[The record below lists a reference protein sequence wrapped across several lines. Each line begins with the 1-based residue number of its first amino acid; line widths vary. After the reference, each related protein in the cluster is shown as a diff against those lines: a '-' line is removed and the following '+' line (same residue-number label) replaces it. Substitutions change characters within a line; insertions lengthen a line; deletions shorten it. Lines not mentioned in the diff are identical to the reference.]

1 MFARCSNWNCA
12 TDFDY
17 RQGRFFRFL
26 VPHPE
31 GKAPANAHP
40 VRHFW
45 LCQQCSEVYTL
56 QYRNGRCVLIPRH
69 YNRQTE
75 DGMLEVVAA
84 T

>member
-1 MFARCSNWNCA
+1 MFARCSNMNCA

-26 VPHPE
+26 VPYPQ

-45 LCQQCSEVYTL
+45 LCKDCSESYTM
-56 QYRNGRCVLIPRH
+56 QYRNGRCELVR
-69 YNRQTE
+69 RCAKTGSRE
-75 DGMLEVVAA
+75 GMLQTVAA